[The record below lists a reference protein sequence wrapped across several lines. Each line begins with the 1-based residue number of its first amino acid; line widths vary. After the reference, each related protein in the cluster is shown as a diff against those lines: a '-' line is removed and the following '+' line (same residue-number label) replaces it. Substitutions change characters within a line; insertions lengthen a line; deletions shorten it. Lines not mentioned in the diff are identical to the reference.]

1 MNFIETILP
10 ESLDNSLAV
19 VKGLLVKNSMAL
31 KILEILSEVIFIMLL
46 GPGNFLACGPNRF
59 VRIWCEIGRC

>member
-31 KILEILSEVIFIMLL
+31 KILEIIFIMLL